1 MMNAYELPTSLFIGG
16 ASYDIRTDFRV
27 VLDVLMAAND
37 PELDDEAKTI
47 VMLQIMFVDV
57 EQIPPEHLGEACQK
71 ACEFIDCGQKDD
83 GTPKPR
89 LIDWQQDASIIVPA
103 VNGVAHTEIRAL
115 PYLHWW
121 TFLGYF
127 MQIGEGLMSSVINI
141 RQKKAK
147 HTKLEKWE
155 EDFYKENKALVDL
168 KTLETEE
175 QRAEKESILK
185 WL

>member
-1 MMNAYELPTSLFIGG
+1 MMNAYELPTSLCIGG

-27 VLDVLMAAND
+27 VLDVLMAVND
-37 PELDDEAKTI
+37 PELDDEAKAI

-71 ACEFIDCGQKDD
+71 VCEFIDCGQKED
-83 GTPKPR
+83 GAPKPR
-89 LIDWQQDASIIVPA
+89 LIDWQQDASMIVPA
-103 VNGVAHTEIRAL
+103 VNSVAHTEIRAL

-127 MQIGEGLMSSVINI
+127 MQIGEGLMSSVISI

-147 HTKLEKWE
+147 HAKLEKWE

-168 KTLETEE
+168 KTVETEE

>member
-27 VLDVLMAAND
+27 VLDVLMAVND
-37 PELDDEAKTI
+37 PELDDEAKAI

-57 EQIPPEHLGEACQK
+57 EQIPTEHLGEACQK
-71 ACEFIDCGQKDD
+71 VCEFIDCGQKEE
-83 GTPKPR
+83 GAPKPR
-89 LIDWQQDASIIVPA
+89 LIDWQQDASMIVPA
-103 VNGVAHTEIRAL
+103 VNSVAHTEIRAL
-115 PYLHWW
+115 PHLHWW

-127 MQIGEGLMSSVINI
+127 MQIGEGLMSSVISI

-147 HTKLEKWE
+147 HAKLEKWE
-155 EDFYKENKALVDL
+155 EDFYKENKTLVDL
-168 KTLETEE
+168 KTVETEE